1 MVRQDVNHKQYI
13 RAIILLLVWL
23 IFLPALSLAENEQ
36 YHGGSYDGY
45 DAEVRNEIQL
55 NGLDFSFVCHGGS
68 YDGYDAEVRNEIQLS
83 GLDFSF
89 LYHGGSYDGYDADIR
104 NEILLSGLD
113 FSFICHGGSY
123 DGYDAEVRNEILLNG
138 LDFSFICHGG
148 SYDGYDM
155 CIVEE
160 IPLSNGI
167 PCPENVVIS
176 ISSNTVHIEWNAVS
190 GASSYK
196 VYSSDDLY
204 SGFVEDTSGTFVG
217 TSWSA
222 QVSEEKKF
230 YYITAE
236 TGRNSDMTT
245 ITPHTYI
252 R

>member
-45 DAEVRNEIQL
+45 DAEVRNEIQ
-55 NGLDFSFVCHGGS
+55 
-68 YDGYDAEVRNEIQLS
+68 
-83 GLDFSF
+83 
-89 LYHGGSYDGYDADIR
+89 
-104 NEILLSGLD
+104 
-113 FSFICHGGSY
+113 
-123 DGYDAEVRNEILLNG
+123 LNG